1 MAHLLREEGAVAAV
15 RLDALLVE
23 AEEQGVPLEDRLVA
37 EGALTRPQR
46 DRFVRTRDVLGRGCT
61 RCNEPTFLLPGQ
73 GVGTKTCE
81 HCGGRLRGGTSRR
94 RRLGTDHFAEPQI
107 TRPSRRL
114 EPRASRRLEARERL
128 SRRFEEDLAAPP
140 RPSRRLETPPPQ
152 IEPPRATKRRP
163 PVPPRP
169 SQVLKRGAE
178 ALAPRRTRAQ
188 GPRRTQAHAAPD
200 GVKPDGSQTAR
211 PRRRTQAHTGQ
222 AGGPA
227 KASPKDG
234 NSARQTKARGQG
246 PSPQRA
252 ERAARPTQRQ
262 RALGAAEA
270 NLPPELARVVRQA
283 LEETRQDLVQRV
295 RREARAEVGRELE
308 RLGAHELRQRLT
320 ALEKKKP
327 GAPAPGLAPDT
338 SALRRDLESRVEAAL
353 REAERRLDKR
363 LADRDAETEERAG
376 RQAGAAIL
384 AATAGR
390 GAAGRSLAIAIEK
403 EISER
408 GPNLVL
414 ESPLLGERVEAA
426 IKGYLE
432 AQGDAWLREH
442 PALAELRQEAPE
454 AEVDPE
460 GEDLS
465 ASVAALRA
473 EARADSA
480 QVEALARVG
489 AGVQERLAALEQ
501 SVEDAGPSPELERR
515 LRELEDG
522 LVSERRARTK
532 EVAELNTTHLA
543 AAANAAREA
552 ALEATRE
559 ETSRWGL
566 ESVEDR
572 VRTEGENALGE
583 VMAQVERLGGRLSA
597 LERQLEARVRRQA
610 GALRVRHALRR
621 SVRLGGVLWG
631 LLLAPLLIAGL
642 LYPRVHEAKVPL
654 GPPTRDPYAG
664 SVPALRSGLTNPA
677 LLDEVAQ
684 KAGLP
689 AEPGWAERVAGLPA
703 TRGERLDVR
712 LEPFGSPPNAL
723 YIRVKGLGS
732 AQAEAVAAD
741 LSRRLE
747 AAAEAAGAPL
757 GQITPPT
764 SEPAEQIWGW
774 FLGAGAL
781 LALLAF
787 GLAAL
792 RELRRKGFQDAL
804 ELGDLV
810 DLPVLLTVA
819 PEERDQ

>member
-1 MAHLLREEGAVAAV
+1 MAHLLREEGVVAAV

-23 AEEQGVPLEDRLVA
+23 AEAEGVPLEERLLR

-46 DRFVRTRDVLGRGCT
+46 DRFVRTREVLGRACT
-61 RCNEPTFLLPGQ
+61 RCHEPTYLLPGQ

-81 HCGGRLRGGTSRR
+81 HCEGRLRGGTSRR
-94 RRLGTDHFAEPQI
+94 RRLGTDHFAEPPLA
-107 TRPSRRL
+107 RPSRRL
-114 EPRASRRLEARERL
+114 EPRVSRRLEARERL
-128 SRRFEEDLAAPP
+128 SRRFEEGLSRPQ
-140 RPSRRLETPPPQ
+140 RPSRRQESPQ
-152 IEPPRATKRRP
+152 PEIEPPRATTRRP

-169 SQVLKRGAE
+169 SQALKRGAE
-178 ALAPRRTRAQ
+178 ALAPRRTQAH
-188 GPRRTQAHAAPD
+188 GPRRTRAQAPVEGKEGQRRRTRNHPRKPSSKD
-200 GVKPDGSQTAR
+200 GEPSQ
-211 PRRRTQAHTGQ
+211 RRTQARPRLEE
-222 AGGPA
+222 AA
-227 KASPKDG
+227 
-234 NSARQTKARGQG
+234 
-246 PSPQRA
+246 SPQRA

-262 RALGAAEA
+262 RALKAFET
-270 NLPPELARVVRQA
+270 LPPDLARVMRQA
-283 LEETRQDLVQRV
+283 LDEAREDLILRA

-308 RLGAHELRQRLT
+308 RQGALELRQRLKT
-320 ALEKKKP
+320 LEEAKP
-327 GAPAPGLAPDT
+327 KASAAKGAPPDT
-338 SALRRDLESRVEAAL
+338 SELRRDLEGRVEVAL

-403 EISER
+403 EIGER
-408 GPNLVL
+408 APGLVL
-414 ESPLLGERVEAA
+414 ESPELSERIQAA
-426 IKGYLE
+426 LQE
-432 AQGDAWLREH
+432 FLSSQGDAWLREH
-442 PALAELRQEAPE
+442 PALAELREAAP
-454 AEVDPE
+454 AEQGDQA
-460 GEDLS
+460 EDLS

-489 AGVQERLAALEQ
+489 AGVQERLEALEQ
-501 SVEDAGPSPELERR
+501 SLAKDDGPSPELERR

-532 EVAELNTTHLA
+532 EVAELNSTHLA
-543 AAANAAREA
+543 AAANAARDA

-572 VRTEGENALGE
+572 VRAEGENALGE

-621 SVRLGGVLWG
+621 SVRLGAILWAVL
-631 LLLAPLLIAGL
+631 LVPLLIAGA
-642 LYPRVHEAKVPL
+642 LYPRVYQAKVPL
-654 GPPTRDPYAG
+654 GPPTREPYG
-664 SVPALRSGLTNPA
+664 GPVEKLRTILTNPT
-677 LLDEVAQ
+677 LLDEVAD

-689 AEPGWAERVAGLPA
+689 AEAGWAERLAGLPA
-703 TRGERLDVR
+703 TRGERLQVR
-712 LEPFGSPPNAL
+712 LEPFGDPPHAL
-723 YIRVKGLGS
+723 FIHARGLGA
-732 AQAEAVAAD
+732 AQAEAAAAE
-741 LSRRLE
+741 LSLRLE
-747 AAAEAAGAPL
+747 SAAEAAGAPL
-757 GQITPPT
+757 GQISSP
-764 SEPAEQIWGW
+764 SAEPQGQLWGW
-774 FLGAGAL
+774 VLGAAGL

-787 GLAAL
+787 GLASL
-792 RELRRKGFQDAL
+792 RELRRKGFQDAA

-819 PEERDQ
+819 PEERDS

>member
-1 MAHLLREEGAVAAV
+1 MAHLLREEGVVAAV

-23 AEEQGVPLEDRLVA
+23 AETQGVPLEERLVA

-46 DRFVRTRDVLGRGCT
+46 DRFLRTREVLGRACT
-61 RCNEPTFLLPGQ
+61 RCHEPTYLLPGQ

-94 RRLGTDHFAEPQI
+94 RRLGTDHFAEPPL

-114 EPRASRRLEARERL
+114 QPRASRRLEARERL
-128 SRRFEEDLAAPP
+128 SRRFEEDLSPPP
-140 RPSRRLETPPPQ
+140 RPSRRLAAGEAPGPA
-152 IEPPRATKRRP
+152 IEPPRETARRP
-163 PVPPRP
+163 PIPPRP
-169 SQVLKRGAE
+169 SQALKRGAE
-178 ALAPRRTRAQ
+178 ALAPRRTRAH
-188 GPRRTQAHAAPD
+188 GPRRTQAHAPPGED
-200 GVKPDGSQTAR
+200 R
-211 PRRRTQAHTGQ
+211 PRRRTQAHGTSPQ
-222 AGGPA
+222 DGGG
-227 KASPKDG
+227 SQGG
-234 NSARQTKARGQG
+234 NSRRTQARPRVEERP

-262 RALGAAEA
+262 RTLSAAEG
-270 NLPPELARVVRQA
+270 LPPELARVVRQA
-283 LEETRQDLVQRV
+283 LDEARQDLIQRV

-308 RLGAHELRQRLT
+308 RQGALELRQRLK
-320 ALEKKKP
+320 ALEDQKPAPAAP
-327 GAPAPGLAPDT
+327 GAPPDT
-338 SALRRDLESRVEAAL
+338 GELRRDLESRVEAAL

-390 GAAGRSLAIAIEK
+390 GAAGRSLTIAIEK

-408 GPNLVL
+408 APNLVL
-414 ESPLLGERVEAA
+414 ESPALAEHVQSA
-426 IKGYLE
+426 IADYF
-432 AQGDAWLREH
+432 ASQGDAWLREH
-442 PALAELRQEAPE
+442 PALAELRQATSESE
-454 AEVDPE
+454 EGSEE

-489 AGVQERLAALEQ
+489 AGIQERLSALEQ
-501 SVEDAGPSPELERR
+501 SLGEDRDPSPELERR
-515 LRELEDG
+515 LRELEEG

-532 EVAELNTTHLA
+532 EVSELNATHLA
-543 AAANAAREA
+543 VAANAAREA

-572 VRTEGENALGE
+572 VRAEGENALGE
-583 VMAQVERLGGRLSA
+583 VLAQVERLGGRLSA

-610 GALRVRHALRR
+610 GTHRVRHALRR
-621 SVRLGGVLWG
+621 SVRLGAILWAVL
-631 LLLAPLLIAGL
+631 LVPLLTGAA
-642 LYPRVHEAKVPL
+642 LYPRLYEAKVAL

-664 SVPALRSGLTNPA
+664 PVAELRTTITNPT
-677 LLDEVAQ
+677 LLDEVAE

-689 AEPGWAERVAGLPA
+689 AEAGWPERLAGLPA
-703 TRGERLDVR
+703 TRGERLKVR
-712 LEPFGSPPNAL
+712 LEPFGNPPHAL
-723 YIRVKGLGS
+723 FVHVQGLGA
-732 AQAEAVAAD
+732 AQAEAAASE
-741 LSRRLE
+741 LSMRLE
-747 AAAEAAGAPL
+747 SAAEAKGAPL
-757 GQITPPT
+757 GQINAP
-764 SEPAEQIWGW
+764 SAEPVQSLWPW
-774 FLGAGAL
+774 VVGAAAL

-792 RELRRKGFQDAL
+792 RELRRKGFQDGA
-804 ELGDLV
+804 ELGDLI
-810 DLPVLLTVA
+810 DLPVLLSVA
-819 PEERDQ
+819 PEERDS